1 MNSGTSMIVFKTLLT
16 SIIIFSHLNTLIAQ
30 TPSDSLKLIWTDV
43 NKSDSI
49 RFKSISE
56 FYYINTYA
64 QPDSIILLTKYH
76 YNLAKQKNN
85 TKQMANALNER
96 SYAYY
101 VKGDLN
107 KSSEILKQ
115 SIELFK
121 LINEPKNL
129 AVIQSNLGFIYFEE
143 KKYLEAFLS
152 FNESLKFIK
161 KENLKTSESRLLT
174 KLGEIYSIL
183 DELDLAMNYFNQAES
198 ICMATEVNKKNQLGS
213 ILENKAEVYYRLKN
227 FKLAIDYSKKAIK
240 EFNHSNNKYDIA
252 TCYLLMAKS
261 YNQINDEIK
270 SLENLEKSL
279 QISYELNNNS
289 KIIKALLLKF
299 NIIYNSNPLKALEG
313 AENILK
319 LINKQTSNE
328 TKAELYELL
337 YKCYKYNNQTN
348 LALLMIE
355 EKSKCNDII
364 QLENNRIFII
374 KQTIKNDYQHQLE
387 INNEIKNNEKDILKK
402 TFTKGIIVA
411 VVLMLIIF
419 TLLIINHRRK
429 NLINMKSLENLLI
442 EIDDLKSK
450 EKLNLIIESKNYSL
464 NKNKIESF
472 INQKLNK
479 TDWKVLNILLENPEI
494 TNKAISDLA
503 FLSIDGIGSSLRR
516 MYMYFN
522 ITETN
527 YKKVVLIKR
536 AIEISNSN

>member
-1 MNSGTSMIVFKTLLT
+1 MNRGISMIFFKTLLT
-16 SIIIFSHLNTLIAQ
+16 SIIIFSHLNTLTAQ
-30 TPSDSLKLIWTDV
+30 IPSDSLKLIWTDV

-56 FYYINTYA
+56 FYYIKTYA

-183 DELDLAMNYFNQAES
+183 DELDLAMNYFNEAES
-198 ICMATEVNKKNQLGS
+198 ICIATEVNKKNQLGS

-240 EFNHSNNKYDIA
+240 EFNQSNNKYEIA

-270 SLENLEKSL
+270 SSENVEKSL

-319 LINKQTSNE
+319 LITKQTSNE
-328 TKAELYELL
+328 TKVELYELL
-337 YKCYKYNNQTN
+337 YKCYKYNDQTD

-374 KQTIKNDYQHQLE
+374 KQTIKNDYKHQLE

-402 TFTKGIIVA
+402 TFTERIIGA

-419 TLLIINHRRK
+419 TLLIISHRRK

-442 EIDDLKSK
+442 EIDALKRK
-450 EKLNLIIESKNYSL
+450 EKINLIIESKNYSL

-472 INQKLNK
+472 INKKLNK
-479 TDWKVLNILLENPEI
+479 TDWEVLNILLENPEI

-516 MYMYFN
+516 MYVYFD

-527 YKKVVLIKR
+527 YKKVVLIKK

>member
-1 MNSGTSMIVFKTLLT
+1 MNRGISMIFFKTLLT
-16 SIIIFSHLNTLIAQ
+16 SIIIFSHLNTLTAQ
-30 TPSDSLKLIWTDV
+30 IPSDSLKLIWTDV

-56 FYYINTYA
+56 FYYIKTYA

-183 DELDLAMNYFNQAES
+183 DELDLAMNYFNEAES
-198 ICMATEVNKKNQLGS
+198 ICIATEVNKKNQLGS

-240 EFNHSNNKYDIA
+240 EFNQSNNKYEIA

-270 SLENLEKSL
+270 SSENVEKSL

-319 LINKQTSNE
+319 LITKQTSNE
-328 TKAELYELL
+328 TKVELYELL
-337 YKCYKYNNQTN
+337 YKCYKYNDQTD

-374 KQTIKNDYQHQLE
+374 KQTIKNDYKHQLE

-402 TFTKGIIVA
+402 TFTERIIGA

-419 TLLIINHRRK
+419 TLLIISHRRK

-442 EIDDLKSK
+442 EIDALKRK

-472 INQKLNK
+472 INKKLNK
-479 TDWKVLNILLENPEI
+479 TDWEVLNILLENPEI

-516 MYMYFN
+516 MYVYFD

-527 YKKVVLIKR
+527 YKKVVLIKK

>member
-1 MNSGTSMIVFKTLLT
+1 MNRGISMIFFKTLLT
-16 SIIIFSHLNTLIAQ
+16 SIIIFSHLNTLTAQ
-30 TPSDSLKLIWTDV
+30 IPSDSLKLIWTDV

-56 FYYINTYA
+56 FYYIKTYA

-183 DELDLAMNYFNQAES
+183 DELDLAMNYFNEAES

-240 EFNHSNNKYDIA
+240 EFNQSNNKYEIA

-270 SLENLEKSL
+270 SSENVEKSL

-319 LINKQTSNE
+319 LITKQTSNE
-328 TKAELYELL
+328 TKVELYELL
-337 YKCYKYNNQTN
+337 YKCYKYNDQTD

-402 TFTKGIIVA
+402 TFTERIIGA

-419 TLLIINHRRK
+419 TLLIISHRRK

-442 EIDDLKSK
+442 EIDALKRK

-472 INQKLNK
+472 INKKLNK
-479 TDWKVLNILLENPEI
+479 TDWEVLNILLENPEI

-516 MYMYFN
+516 MYVYFD

-527 YKKVVLIKR
+527 YKKVVLIKK

>member
-16 SIIIFSHLNTLIAQ
+16 SIIIFSHLNTLKAQ

-56 FYYINTYA
+56 FYYIKTYA

-76 YNLAKQKNN
+76 YNLAQQKNN
-85 TKQMANALNER
+85 TKQMASALNER

-183 DELDLAMNYFNQAES
+183 DELDLAMNYFNEAES

-240 EFNHSNNKYDIA
+240 EFNQSNNKYEIA

-270 SLENLEKSL
+270 SSENVEKSL

-319 LINKQTSNE
+319 LITKQTSNE

-337 YKCYKYNNQTN
+337 YKCYKYNNQTD

-402 TFTKGIIVA
+402 TFTKGIIGA

-419 TLLIINHRRK
+419 TLLIISHRRK

-442 EIDDLKSK
+442 EIDALKRK

-472 INQKLNK
+472 INKKLNK
-479 TDWKVLNILLENPEI
+479 TDWEVLNILLENPEI

-516 MYMYFN
+516 MYVYFD

-527 YKKVVLIKR
+527 YKKVVLIKK

>member
-76 YNLAKQKNN
+76 YNLAKQKNS
-85 TKQMANALNER
+85 TKQMASALNER

-101 VKGDLN
+101 IKGDLN

-152 FNESLKFIK
+152 LNESLKFIK

-289 KIIKALLLKF
+289 KIINALLLKF

-319 LINKQTSNE
+319 LITKQTSNE

-337 YKCYKYNNQTN
+337 YKCYKYNNQTD

-419 TLLIINHRRK
+419 TLLIIRHRRK

>member
-1 MNSGTSMIVFKTLLT
+1 MNRGISMIFFKTLLT
-16 SIIIFSHLNTLIAQ
+16 SIIIFSHLNTLTAQ
-30 TPSDSLKLIWTDV
+30 IPSDSLKLIWTDV

-56 FYYINTYA
+56 FYYIKTYA

-183 DELDLAMNYFNQAES
+183 DELDLAMNYFNEAES

-240 EFNHSNNKYDIA
+240 EFNQSNNKYEIA

-270 SLENLEKSL
+270 SSENVEKSL

-319 LINKQTSNE
+319 LITKQTSNE

-337 YKCYKYNNQTN
+337 YKCYKYNNQTD

-402 TFTKGIIVA
+402 TFTERIIGA

-419 TLLIINHRRK
+419 TLLIISHRRK

-442 EIDDLKSK
+442 EIDALKRK

-472 INQKLNK
+472 INKKLNK
-479 TDWKVLNILLENPEI
+479 TDWEVLNILLENPEI

-516 MYMYFN
+516 MYVYFD

-527 YKKVVLIKR
+527 YKKVVLIKK

>member
-1 MNSGTSMIVFKTLLT
+1 MNRGISMIVFKTFLT
-16 SIIIFSHLNTLIAQ
+16 SIIIFSHLNTLTAQ
-30 TPSDSLKLIWTDV
+30 IPSDSLKLIWTDV

-56 FYYINTYA
+56 FYYIKTYA

-183 DELDLAMNYFNQAES
+183 DELDLAMNYFNEAES

-213 ILENKAEVYYRLKN
+213 ILENKAEVYFRLKN

-240 EFNHSNNKYDIA
+240 EFNQSNNKYEIA

-270 SLENLEKSL
+270 SSENVEKSL

-319 LINKQTSNE
+319 LITKQTSNE
-328 TKAELYELL
+328 TKVELYELL
-337 YKCYKYNNQTN
+337 YKCYKYNDQTD

-402 TFTKGIIVA
+402 MFTKGIIGA

-419 TLLIINHRRK
+419 TLLIISHRRK

-442 EIDDLKSK
+442 EIDALKRK
-450 EKLNLIIESKNYSL
+450 EKINLIIESKNYSL

-472 INQKLNK
+472 INKKLNK
-479 TDWKVLNILLENPEI
+479 TDWEVLNILLENPEI

-516 MYMYFN
+516 MYVYFD

-527 YKKVVLIKR
+527 YKKVVLIKK

>member
-1 MNSGTSMIVFKTLLT
+1 MNRGISMIFFKTLLT
-16 SIIIFSHLNTLIAQ
+16 SIIIFSHLNTLTAQ
-30 TPSDSLKLIWTDV
+30 IPSDSLKLIWTDV

-56 FYYINTYA
+56 FYYIKTYA

-183 DELDLAMNYFNQAES
+183 DELDLAMNYFNEAES

-240 EFNHSNNKYDIA
+240 EFNQSNNKYEIA

-270 SLENLEKSL
+270 SSENVEKSL

-319 LINKQTSNE
+319 LITKQTSNE
-328 TKAELYELL
+328 TKVELYELL
-337 YKCYKYNNQTN
+337 YKCYKYNDQTD

-402 TFTKGIIVA
+402 TFTKGIIGA

-419 TLLIINHRRK
+419 TLLIISHRRK

-442 EIDDLKSK
+442 EIDALKRK
-450 EKLNLIIESKNYSL
+450 EKINLIIESKNYSL

-472 INQKLNK
+472 INKKLNK
-479 TDWKVLNILLENPEI
+479 TDWEVLNILLENPEI

-516 MYMYFN
+516 MYVYFD

-527 YKKVVLIKR
+527 YKKVVLIKK

>member
-1 MNSGTSMIVFKTLLT
+1 MKRGMSMIVFKTFLT
-16 SIIIFSHLNTLIAQ
+16 SIIIFSHLNTLKAQ

-56 FYYINTYA
+56 FYYIKTYA

-76 YNLAKQKNN
+76 YNLAQQKNN

-183 DELDLAMNYFNQAES
+183 DELDLAMNYFNEAES

-213 ILENKAEVYYRLKN
+213 ILENKAKVYYRLKN

-240 EFNHSNNKYDIA
+240 EFNQSNNKYEIA

-270 SLENLEKSL
+270 ASENVEKSL

-299 NIIYNSNPLKALEG
+299 NIIYNSNPSKALEG

-319 LINKQTSNE
+319 LITKQTSNE
-328 TKAELYELL
+328 TKVELYELL
-337 YKCYKYNNQTN
+337 YKCYKYNNQTD

-402 TFTKGIIVA
+402 TFTKGIIGA
-411 VVLMLIIF
+411 VVLMLIII
-419 TLLIINHRRK
+419 TLLIISHRRN

-442 EIDDLKSK
+442 EIDALKRK

-472 INQKLNK
+472 INKKLNK
-479 TDWKVLNILLENPEI
+479 TDWEVLNILLENPEI

-516 MYMYFN
+516 MYVYFD

-527 YKKVVLIKR
+527 YKKVVLIKK

>member
-1 MNSGTSMIVFKTLLT
+1 MNRGVSMIFFKTLLT
-16 SIIIFSHLNTLIAQ
+16 SIIIFSHLNTLTAQ
-30 TPSDSLKLIWTDV
+30 IPSDSLKLIWTDV

-56 FYYINTYA
+56 FYYIKTYA

-76 YNLAKQKNN
+76 YNLAQQKNN

-183 DELDLAMNYFNQAES
+183 DELDLAMNYFNEAES

-240 EFNHSNNKYDIA
+240 EFNQSNNKYEIA

-270 SLENLEKSL
+270 SSENVEKSL

-319 LINKQTSNE
+319 LITKQTSNE
-328 TKAELYELL
+328 TKVELYELL
-337 YKCYKYNNQTN
+337 YKCYKYNNQAD

-402 TFTKGIIVA
+402 TFTERIIGA

-419 TLLIINHRRK
+419 TLLIISHRRK

-442 EIDDLKSK
+442 EIDALKRK
-450 EKLNLIIESKNYSL
+450 EKINLIIESKNYSL

-472 INQKLNK
+472 INKKLNK
-479 TDWKVLNILLENPEI
+479 TDWEVLNILLENPEI

-516 MYMYFN
+516 MYVYFD

-527 YKKVVLIKR
+527 YKKVVLIKK

>member
-1 MNSGTSMIVFKTLLT
+1 MNRGISMIVFKTFLT
-16 SIIIFSHLNTLIAQ
+16 SIIIFSHLNTLKAQ

-56 FYYINTYA
+56 FYYIKTYA

-76 YNLAKQKNN
+76 YNLAQQKNN

-183 DELDLAMNYFNQAES
+183 DELDLAMNYFNEAES

-213 ILENKAEVYYRLKN
+213 ILENKAKVYYRLKN

-240 EFNHSNNKYDIA
+240 EFNQSNNKYEIA

-270 SLENLEKSL
+270 SSENVEKSL

-319 LINKQTSNE
+319 LITKQTSNE
-328 TKAELYELL
+328 TKVELYELL
-337 YKCYKYNNQTN
+337 YKCYKYNNQTD

-374 KQTIKNDYQHQLE
+374 KQTIKNDYKHQLE

-402 TFTKGIIVA
+402 TFTERIIGA

-419 TLLIINHRRK
+419 TLLIISHRRK

-442 EIDDLKSK
+442 EIDALKRK
-450 EKLNLIIESKNYSL
+450 EKINLIIESKNYSL

-472 INQKLNK
+472 INKKLNK
-479 TDWKVLNILLENPEI
+479 TDWEVLNILLENPEI

-516 MYMYFN
+516 MYVYFD

-527 YKKVVLIKR
+527 YKKVVLIKK

>member
-1 MNSGTSMIVFKTLLT
+1 MNRGISMIFFKTLLT
-16 SIIIFSHLNTLIAQ
+16 SIIIFSHLNTLTAQ
-30 TPSDSLKLIWTDV
+30 IPSDSLKLIWTDV

-56 FYYINTYA
+56 FYYIKTYA

-76 YNLAKQKNN
+76 YNLAQQKNN

-183 DELDLAMNYFNQAES
+183 DELDLAMNYFNEAES

-240 EFNHSNNKYDIA
+240 EFNQSNNKYEIA

-270 SLENLEKSL
+270 SSENVEKSL

-319 LINKQTSNE
+319 LITKQTSNE
-328 TKAELYELL
+328 TKVELYELL
-337 YKCYKYNNQTN
+337 YKCYKYNDQTD

-402 TFTKGIIVA
+402 TFTERIIGA

-419 TLLIINHRRK
+419 TLLIISHRRK

-442 EIDDLKSK
+442 EIDALKRK

-472 INQKLNK
+472 INKKLNK
-479 TDWKVLNILLENPEI
+479 TDWEVLNILLENPEI

-516 MYMYFN
+516 MYVYFD

-527 YKKVVLIKR
+527 YKKVVLIKK

>member
-1 MNSGTSMIVFKTLLT
+1 MNRGISMIFFKTLLT
-16 SIIIFSHLNTLIAQ
+16 SIIIFSHLNTLTAQ
-30 TPSDSLKLIWTDV
+30 IPSDSLKLIWTDV

-56 FYYINTYA
+56 FYYIKTYA

-183 DELDLAMNYFNQAES
+183 DELDLAMNYFNEAES
-198 ICMATEVNKKNQLGS
+198 ICIATEVNKKNQLGS

-240 EFNHSNNKYDIA
+240 EFNQSNNKYEIA

-270 SLENLEKSL
+270 ASENVEKSL

-319 LINKQTSNE
+319 LITKQTSNE
-328 TKAELYELL
+328 TKVELYELL
-337 YKCYKYNNQTN
+337 YKCYKYNDQTD

-374 KQTIKNDYQHQLE
+374 KQTIKNDYKHQLE

-402 TFTKGIIVA
+402 TFTERIIGA

-419 TLLIINHRRK
+419 TLLIISHRRK

-442 EIDDLKSK
+442 EIDALKRK
-450 EKLNLIIESKNYSL
+450 EKINLIIESKNYSL

-472 INQKLNK
+472 INKKLNK
-479 TDWKVLNILLENPEI
+479 TDWEVLNILLENPEI

-516 MYMYFN
+516 MYVYFD

-527 YKKVVLIKR
+527 YKKVVLIKK

>member
-1 MNSGTSMIVFKTLLT
+1 MNRGLSMIIFKTLLT
-16 SIIIFSHLNTLIAQ
+16 SIITFSHLNTLLAQ

-43 NKSDSI
+43 NKSDSL

-56 FYYINTYA
+56 FYYTNTYA
-64 QPDSIILLTKYH
+64 QPDSIISLTEYH
-76 YNLAKQKNN
+76 YNLAKQKNS
-85 TKQMANALNER
+85 TKQMAGALNER

-101 VKGDLN
+101 IKGDLN
-107 KSSEILKQ
+107 KSSDVLKQ
-115 SIELFK
+115 SIKLFK

-129 AVIQSNLGFIYFEE
+129 AVIQSNLGNIYLEE

-174 KLGEIYSIL
+174 KIGEIYSIL
-183 DELDLAMNYFNQAES
+183 DELDLAMNYFNEAET
-198 ICMATEVNKKNQLGS
+198 ICIANEVSKKNQLGS

-240 EFNHSNNKYDIA
+240 EFNQSNNKYDIA
-252 TCYLLMAKS
+252 KCYLLMAKS

-270 SLENLEKSL
+270 ALENLEKSL
-279 QISYELNNNS
+279 QLNYELNNNS
-289 KIIKALLLKF
+289 NIINALLLKS
-299 NIIYNSNPLKALEG
+299 NIIYNSNPLKALKA

-319 LINKQTSNE
+319 LITKQTSNE
-328 TKAELYELL
+328 IKVELYELL
-337 YKCYKYNNQTN
+337 YKCYKYNNQTD

-355 EKSKCNDII
+355 EKSKCNNSI
-364 QLENNRIFII
+364 QLENNRIYII

-387 INNEIKNNEKDILKK
+387 INNAIKNNEKDILKK
-402 TFTKGIIVA
+402 TYKKNIFIVIVLILIIV
-411 VVLMLIIF
+411 
-419 TLLIINHRRK
+419 TLLIIKERK
-429 NLINMKSLENLLI
+429 KNRINIKSLENLLI
-442 EIDDLKSK
+442 EIDALKRK
-450 EKLNLIIESKNYSL
+450 EKLNVIIESKNYSL
-464 NKNKIESF
+464 NKNKIGSY
-472 INQKLNK
+472 INKKLNK

-516 MYMYFN
+516 MYVYFD

-527 YKKVVLIKR
+527 YKKVVLVKK
-536 AIEISNSN
+536 AIEISSSK

>member
-1 MNSGTSMIVFKTLLT
+1 MIVFKTFLT
-16 SIIIFSHLNTLIAQ
+16 SIIIFSHLNTLKAQ

-56 FYYINTYA
+56 FYYIKTYA

-76 YNLAKQKNN
+76 YNLAQQKNN
-85 TKQMANALNER
+85 TKQMASALNER

-183 DELDLAMNYFNQAES
+183 DELDLAMNYFNEAES

-240 EFNHSNNKYDIA
+240 EFNQSNNKYEIA

-270 SLENLEKSL
+270 SSENVEKSL

-319 LINKQTSNE
+319 LITKQTSNE
-328 TKAELYELL
+328 TKVELYELL
-337 YKCYKYNNQTN
+337 YKCYKYNNQTD

-402 TFTKGIIVA
+402 TFTKGIIGA

-419 TLLIINHRRK
+419 TLLIISHRRK

-442 EIDDLKSK
+442 EIDALKRK

-479 TDWKVLNILLENPEI
+479 TDWEVLNILLENPEI

-516 MYMYFN
+516 MYVYFD

-527 YKKVVLIKR
+527 YKKVVLIKK

>member
-1 MNSGTSMIVFKTLLT
+1 MNRGISMIFFKTLLT
-16 SIIIFSHLNTLIAQ
+16 SIIIFSHLNTLTAQ
-30 TPSDSLKLIWTDV
+30 IPSDSLKLIWTDV

-56 FYYINTYA
+56 FYYIKTYA

-183 DELDLAMNYFNQAES
+183 DELDLAMNYFNEAES

-240 EFNHSNNKYDIA
+240 EFNQSNNKYEIA

-270 SLENLEKSL
+270 SSENVEKSL

-319 LINKQTSNE
+319 LITKQTSNE
-328 TKAELYELL
+328 TKVELYELL
-337 YKCYKYNNQTN
+337 YKCYKYNDQTD

-402 TFTKGIIVA
+402 TFTERIIGA

-419 TLLIINHRRK
+419 TLLIISHRRK

-442 EIDDLKSK
+442 EIDALKRK
-450 EKLNLIIESKNYSL
+450 EKINLIIESKNYSL

-472 INQKLNK
+472 INKKLNK
-479 TDWKVLNILLENPEI
+479 TDWEVLNILLENPEI

-516 MYMYFN
+516 MYVYFD

-527 YKKVVLIKR
+527 YKKVVLIKK

>member
-1 MNSGTSMIVFKTLLT
+1 MSMIVFKTFLT
-16 SIIIFSHLNTLIAQ
+16 SIIIFSHLNTLKAQ

-56 FYYINTYA
+56 FYYIKTYA

-76 YNLAKQKNN
+76 YNLAQQKNN

-183 DELDLAMNYFNQAES
+183 DELDLAMNYFNEAES

-213 ILENKAEVYYRLKN
+213 ILENKAKVYYRLKN
-227 FKLAIDYSKKAIK
+227 FKLAIDYSEKAIK
-240 EFNHSNNKYDIA
+240 EFNQSNNKYEIA

-270 SLENLEKSL
+270 SSENVEKSL

-299 NIIYNSNPLKALEG
+299 NIIYNSNPSKALEG

-319 LINKQTSNE
+319 LITKQTSNE
-328 TKAELYELL
+328 TKVELYELL
-337 YKCYKYNNQTN
+337 YKCYKYNNQTD

-402 TFTKGIIVA
+402 TFTKGIIGA

-419 TLLIINHRRK
+419 TLLIISHRRN

-442 EIDDLKSK
+442 EIDALKRK

-472 INQKLNK
+472 INKKLNK
-479 TDWKVLNILLENPEI
+479 TDWEVLNILLENPEI

-516 MYMYFN
+516 MYVYFD

-527 YKKVVLIKR
+527 YKKVVLIKK

>member
-1 MNSGTSMIVFKTLLT
+1 MNRGISMIFFKTLLT
-16 SIIIFSHLNTLIAQ
+16 SIIIFSHLNTLTAQ
-30 TPSDSLKLIWTDV
+30 IPSDSLKLIWTDV

-56 FYYINTYA
+56 FYYIKTYA

-183 DELDLAMNYFNQAES
+183 DELDLAMNYFNEAES

-240 EFNHSNNKYDIA
+240 EFNQSNNKYEIA

-270 SLENLEKSL
+270 SSENVEKSL

-319 LINKQTSNE
+319 LITKQTSNE
-328 TKAELYELL
+328 TKVELYELL
-337 YKCYKYNNQTN
+337 YKCYKYNDQTD

-402 TFTKGIIVA
+402 TFTKGIIGA

-419 TLLIINHRRK
+419 TLLIISHRRK

-442 EIDDLKSK
+442 EIDALKRK

-472 INQKLNK
+472 INKKLNK
-479 TDWKVLNILLENPEI
+479 TDWEVLNILLENPEI

-516 MYMYFN
+516 MYVYFD

-527 YKKVVLIKR
+527 YKKVVLIKK

>member
-56 FYYINTYA
+56 FYYIKTYA

-76 YNLAKQKNN
+76 YNLAQQKNN
-85 TKQMANALNER
+85 TKQMASALNER

-152 FNESLKFIK
+152 FNKSLKFIK

-183 DELDLAMNYFNQAES
+183 DELDLAMNYLNEAES

-240 EFNHSNNKYDIA
+240 EFNQSNNKYDIA

-289 KIIKALLLKF
+289 KIINALLLKF

-319 LINKQTSNE
+319 LITKQTSNE
-328 TKAELYELL
+328 TKVELYELL
-337 YKCYKYNNQTN
+337 YKCYKYNNQTD

-364 QLENNRIFII
+364 QLENNRLFII

-402 TFTKGIIVA
+402 TFTKGIIGA
-411 VVLMLIIF
+411 VVLMLIII
-419 TLLIINHRRK
+419 TLLIISHRRK

-442 EIDDLKSK
+442 EIDALKRK

-472 INQKLNK
+472 INKKLNK
-479 TDWKVLNILLENPEI
+479 TDWEVLNILLENPEI

-516 MYMYFN
+516 MYVYFD

-527 YKKVVLIKR
+527 YKKVVLIKK

>member
-1 MNSGTSMIVFKTLLT
+1 MNRGISMIVFKTFLT
-16 SIIIFSHLNTLIAQ
+16 SIIIFSHLNTLTAQ
-30 TPSDSLKLIWTDV
+30 IPSDSLKLIWTDV

-56 FYYINTYA
+56 FYYSNTYA
-64 QPDSIILLTKYH
+64 KPDSIILLTKYH

-183 DELDLAMNYFNQAES
+183 DELDLAMNYFNEAES

-240 EFNHSNNKYDIA
+240 EFNQSNNKYEIA

-270 SLENLEKSL
+270 SSENVEKSL

-319 LINKQTSNE
+319 LITKQTSNE
-328 TKAELYELL
+328 TKVELYELL
-337 YKCYKYNNQTN
+337 YKCYKYNDQTY

-402 TFTKGIIVA
+402 TFTKGIIGA

-419 TLLIINHRRK
+419 TLLIISHRRK

-442 EIDDLKSK
+442 EIDALKRK

-472 INQKLNK
+472 INKKLNK
-479 TDWKVLNILLENPEI
+479 TDWEVLNILLENPEI
-494 TNKAISDLA
+494 TNKDISDLA

-516 MYMYFN
+516 MYVYFD

>member
-1 MNSGTSMIVFKTLLT
+1 MNRGISMIFFKTLLT
-16 SIIIFSHLNTLIAQ
+16 SIIIFSHLNTLTAQ
-30 TPSDSLKLIWTDV
+30 IPSDSLKLIWTDV

-56 FYYINTYA
+56 FYYIKTYA

-76 YNLAKQKNN
+76 YNLAQQKNN

-183 DELDLAMNYFNQAES
+183 DELDLAMNYFNEAES

-240 EFNHSNNKYDIA
+240 EFNQSNNKYEIA

-270 SLENLEKSL
+270 SSENVEKSL

-319 LINKQTSNE
+319 LITKQTSNE
-328 TKAELYELL
+328 TKVELYELL
-337 YKCYKYNNQTN
+337 YKCYKYNDQTD

-402 TFTKGIIVA
+402 TFTERIIGA

-419 TLLIINHRRK
+419 TLLIISHRRK

-442 EIDDLKSK
+442 EIDALKRK
-450 EKLNLIIESKNYSL
+450 EKINLIIESKNYSL

-472 INQKLNK
+472 INKKLNK
-479 TDWKVLNILLENPEI
+479 TDWEVLNILLENPEI

-516 MYMYFN
+516 MYVYFD

-527 YKKVVLIKR
+527 YKKVVLIKK

>member
-1 MNSGTSMIVFKTLLT
+1 MNRGISMIFFKTLLT
-16 SIIIFSHLNTLIAQ
+16 SIIIFSHLNTLTAQ
-30 TPSDSLKLIWTDV
+30 IPSDSLKLIWTDV

-56 FYYINTYA
+56 FYYIKTYA

-183 DELDLAMNYFNQAES
+183 DELDLAMNYFNEAES

-240 EFNHSNNKYDIA
+240 EFNQSNNKYEIA

-270 SLENLEKSL
+270 SLENVEKSL

-319 LINKQTSNE
+319 LITKQTSNE
-328 TKAELYELL
+328 TKVELYELL
-337 YKCYKYNNQTN
+337 YKCYKYNDQTD

-402 TFTKGIIVA
+402 TFTERIIGA

-419 TLLIINHRRK
+419 TLLIISHRRK

-442 EIDDLKSK
+442 EIDALKRK

-472 INQKLNK
+472 INKKLNK
-479 TDWKVLNILLENPEI
+479 TDWEVLNILLENPEI

-516 MYMYFN
+516 MYVYFD

-527 YKKVVLIKR
+527 YKKVVLIKK

>member
-1 MNSGTSMIVFKTLLT
+1 MNRGISMIVFKTFLT
-16 SIIIFSHLNTLIAQ
+16 SIIIFSHLNTLKAQ

-56 FYYINTYA
+56 FYYIKTYA

-76 YNLAKQKNN
+76 YNLAQQKNN

-183 DELDLAMNYFNQAES
+183 DELDLAMNYFNEAES

-240 EFNHSNNKYDIA
+240 EFNQSNNKYEIA

-270 SLENLEKSL
+270 SSENVEKSL

-319 LINKQTSNE
+319 LITKQTSNE
-328 TKAELYELL
+328 TKVELYELL
-337 YKCYKYNNQTN
+337 YKCYKYNNQTD

-402 TFTKGIIVA
+402 TFTKGIIGA

-419 TLLIINHRRK
+419 TLLIISHRRK

-442 EIDDLKSK
+442 EIDALKRK

-472 INQKLNK
+472 INKKLNK
-479 TDWKVLNILLENPEI
+479 TDWEVLNILLENPEI

-516 MYMYFN
+516 MYVYFD

-527 YKKVVLIKR
+527 YKKVVLIKK